1 MTLEE
6 ALQELRDAWQQ
17 ERDAGQAFRRAR
29 ALQLPL
35 LEDASARYDAAQDQA
50 AEAERAAWDAGIN
63 LPAAVAAAKAA
74 E

>member
-1 MTLEE
+1 MTLKE
-6 ALQELRDAWQQ
+6 ALQELREAWQQ
-17 ERDAGQAFRRAR
+17 ERDAGRAFRRAR
-29 ALQLPL
+29 ALQLP

-63 LPAAVAAAKAA
+63 ITAALAV